1 MTQCAI
7 CLNEVRQTR
16 TNTPIRCGHL
26 FHSHCLQNWKNKGK
40 QTCPV
45 CRKIFDCENFRV
57 QITVH
62 NLFEDT
68 SNTVTIEDDFIFD
81 ALDIFFDIG
90 NDTDLTSLL
99 GDFGV
104 SVTDFDPAVLNTE

>member
-16 TNTPIRCGHL
+16 SNIPIRCGHL

-40 QTCPV
+40 QTCPI
-45 CRKIFDCENFRV
+45 CRKIFDGGNFRV

-62 NLFEDT
+62 NLLEAT
-68 SNTVTIEDDFIFD
+68 SNTVSVSDEFIFD
-81 ALDIFFDIG
+81 SLDIIFDIQEQS
-90 NDTDLTSLL
+90 DLSSLL
-99 GDFGV
+99 SDFGMSV
-104 SVTDFDPAVLNTE
+104 SDFDTSVSNTE

>member
-16 TNTPIRCGHL
+16 KNELLRCGHL

-40 QTCPV
+40 ITCPV
-45 CRKIFDCENFRV
+45 CRKIFDCKQFRV
-57 QITVH
+57 QITVE
-62 NLFEDT
+62 NLFENT
-68 SNTVTIEDDFIFD
+68 SNTVTVEDDFIFD
-81 ALDIFFDIG
+81 ALDVFFDVE
-90 NDTDLTSLL
+90 DETDLASLL

-104 SVTDFDPAVLNTE
+104 SVTDLDAAVLNTE

>member
-1 MTQCAI
+1 MPG
-7 CLNEVRQTR
+7 NG
-16 TNTPIRCGHL
+16 GHHAGDGQGC
-26 FHSHCLQNWKNKGK
+26 HSQG
-40 QTCPV
+40 PAV
-45 CRKIFDCENFRV
+45 ENFRV

-104 SVTDFDPAVLNTE
+104 SVADFDSSILNTE

>member
-45 CRKIFDCENFRV
+45 CRKVFDGENFRV

-90 NDTDLTSLL
+90 NDGDLSSLL

-104 SVTDFDPAVLNTE
+104 SVADFDSSILNTE

>member
-45 CRKIFDCENFRV
+45 CRKIFDGENFRV

-81 ALDIFFDIG
+81 ALDIFFDVENE
-90 NDTDLTSLL
+90 NDVSSLL
-99 GDFGV
+99 SDFGV
-104 SVTDFDPAVLNTE
+104 SVSDFDPLVLNTE

>member
-45 CRKIFDCENFRV
+45 CRKVFDGENFRV

-81 ALDIFFDIG
+81 ALDIFFDIETE
-90 NDTDLTSLL
+90 TDLSSLL

-104 SVTDFDPAVLNTE
+104 SVADFDPSILNTE

>member
-7 CLNEVRQTR
+7 CLNEVRRTR
-16 TNTPIRCGHL
+16 KNVPLRCGHL
-26 FHSHCLQNWKNKGK
+26 FHSHCLQNWKDKGK

-45 CRKIFDCENFRV
+45 CRKIFDGENFRV

-62 NLFEDT
+62 NLFEST

-81 ALDIFFDIG
+81 ALDIFFDVG
-90 NDTDLTSLL
+90 NETDLSSLL
-99 GDFGV
+99 GDF
-104 SVTDFDPAVLNTE
+104 DPSVLNTE

>member
-1 MTQCAI
+1 
-7 CLNEVRQTR
+7 
-16 TNTPIRCGHL
+16 
-26 FHSHCLQNWKNKGK
+26 
-40 QTCPV
+40 V
-45 CRKIFDCENFRV
+45 CRKIFDGENFRV

-104 SVTDFDPAVLNTE
+104 SETDLDPAVLNTE

>member
-16 TNTPIRCGHL
+16 KNVPLRCGHL

-40 QTCPV
+40 VTCPV
-45 CRKIFDCENFRV
+45 CRKVFDGENFRV

-62 NLFEDT
+62 NLFENT
-68 SNTVTIEDDFIFD
+68 SNTVTVENDFIFD
-81 ALDIFFDIG
+81 ALDVFFDIE
-90 NDTDLTSLL
+90 DETDLSSLL
-99 GDFGV
+99 DDFGV
-104 SVTDFDPAVLNTE
+104 SVSDFDPSVFNTE

>member
-16 TNTPIRCGHL
+16 SNTPIRCGHL
-26 FHSHCLQNWKNKGK
+26 FHSHCLQNWKNRGK

-45 CRKIFDCENFRV
+45 CRKIFDGGNFRV

-62 NLFEDT
+62 NLLETT
-68 SNTVTIEDDFIFD
+68 SNTVSLNNDFIFD
-81 ALDIFFDIG
+81 ALDILFDIE
-90 NDTDLTSLL
+90 NEMDLSNLL

-104 SVTDFDPAVLNTE
+104 SVSDLDPSVLNTE